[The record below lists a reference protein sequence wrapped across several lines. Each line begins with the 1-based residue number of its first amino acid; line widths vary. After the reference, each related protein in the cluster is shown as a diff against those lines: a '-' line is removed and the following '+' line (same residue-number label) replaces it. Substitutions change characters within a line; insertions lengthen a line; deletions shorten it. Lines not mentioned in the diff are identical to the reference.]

1 MSLNKKL
8 SNLKANHPG
17 LFPEW
22 AKEFYLKSRQLM
34 AERRA
39 LPHFI
44 VIGAQKSGSTT
55 LFNYIAVHP
64 QVLPSIQKEI
74 FFFNRNFTKGVLW
87 YRRYFPFDSVLASKG
102 MITGEAS
109 TTYLSS
115 KQAPERAKTLLPNSK
130 IIAVLR
136 DPVERAISQYHH
148 SFRTGR
154 EIREIENVFTED
166 LFTKWEEGEELPSL
180 DYSYLD
186 NGYYA
191 PQILRWLR
199 HYPEKQLMVIQ
210 ADMLFSEA
218 VDITSRV
225 YEFLELKE
233 YWLDK
238 PSVFNKGTYNTNK
251 HGEIIIRLKNFYN
264 EKNTELLN
272 IPSVGFTWAYD
283 D

>member
-1 MSLNKKL
+1 
-8 SNLKANHPG
+8 
-17 LFPEW
+17 
-22 AKEFYLKSRQLM
+22 M